1 MTTKYMKIKQIDG
14 GSLFIDLYKINNI
27 SETSQELR
35 LYDFGGNECINP
47 DKPHM
52 FRTSFT
58 APGARGG
65 LRVYGTAQELM
76 DHIQQQQQ
84 NVKRRRR
91 VEPYEPEPKLH
102 TESGESHPLN
112 KSFVMDDQYRPG
124 PRYFSR
130 LFDHPTP
137 LGQLDKVA

>member
-14 GSLFIDLYKINNI
+14 ASLFIDLYKINNI
-27 SETSQELR
+27 SETSQKLR
-35 LYDFGGNECINP
+35 LYDLWGNECINP
-47 DKPHM
+47 DNAHK
-52 FRTSFT
+52 FITSFT

-65 LRVYGTAQELM
+65 LRVLGTAQELM

-84 NVKRRRR
+84 NVKRRRK

-102 TESGESHPLN
+102 TESGETHPLN
-112 KSFVMDDQYRPG
+112 KSFVTDDPYGRTTAS
-124 PRYFSR
+124 RHMSR

-137 LGQLDKVA
+137 LGQ

>member
-1 MTTKYMKIKQIDG
+1 MTTKYMKIKQIHG

-27 SETSQELR
+27 SEGSQEIQQKLR
-35 LYDFGGNECINP
+35 DLWGNECINP
-47 DKPHM
+47 DKPHR
-52 FRTSFT
+52 FITSFT

-84 NVKRRRR
+84 NVKRRRK

-102 TESGESHPLN
+102 TESGEAHPLN
-112 KSFVMDDQYRPG
+112 KSFVIEDPYGRTTAS
-124 PRYFSR
+124 RWVTR

-137 LGQLDKVA
+137 LGQ